1 VTICDPLEDDEVGIA
16 AELGLKRPI
25 ESPRDEAVVSI
36 VYTSNFIRKVYS
48 ALLRRYGLTDVQFN
62 VLQLLE
68 FDADSDG
75 LLTQAQL
82 RSMLVVNSTNLS
94 SLLARMEK
102 RDLIERIPLSHNR
115 GPYALR
121 RTPKGIE
128 IHERAKR
135 DFYAALKEDTRVFTE
150 SESDALMRLLE
161 RLRACLRNRDF
172 RHQSTDHRPQDIR
185 RIEEELGLK
194 RRVGMVGEGVG
205 LNIVYTGAALRRV
218 SRGLLRPHGLTDVQF
233 NALQVLKY
241 DADERGLTQRELS
254 RMLAVKPAST
264 STLVGR
270 MEKAGLIERTPV
282 ADDKRAYSLRMT
294 STGKHVHQRAEQD
307 YCRMLSEEMDALDN
321 TELLE
326 LLRLLDMVREQ
337 FRARKRW
344 LERQRVRKK
353 LDAMISQARLEHG
366 ELSLASTENM

>member
-1 VTICDPLEDDEVGIA
+1 VRIA
-16 AELGLKRPI
+16 DELGLKRPI
-25 ESPRDEAVVSI
+25 ESKRDEALSSVL
-36 VYTSNFIRKVYS
+36 YTSNFIRKAYS
-48 ALLRRYGLTDVQFN
+48 ALLRRHGLTDVQFN

-68 FDADSDG
+68 FDADFDG

-115 GPYALR
+115 RLYALR
-121 RTPKGIE
+121 RTPEGIE

-135 DFYAALKEDTRVFTE
+135 DFYAALNEDTAVFTE
-150 SESDALMRLLE
+150 SESNALMRLLE
-161 RLRACLRNRDF
+161 RLRACLRNIDSWR
-172 RHQSTDHRPQDIR
+172 QCSDHRPQDIR
-185 RIEEELGLK
+185 SIEEELGLK
-194 RRVGMVGEGVG
+194 RRIGIVGEAVA
-205 LNIVYTGAALRRV
+205 LNIVYTGAALKRA

-233 NALQVLKY
+233 NVLQVLKY
-241 DADERGLTQRELS
+241 DADERGLTQKELS
-254 RMLAVKPAST
+254 HMLAVKPAST
-264 STLVGR
+264 STLVDR
-270 MEKAGLIERTPV
+270 MEKAGLIERRPV

-294 STGKHVHQRAEQD
+294 STGKHVHYRAEQD

-326 LLRLLDMVREQ
+326 LLGLLDIVREQ
-337 FRARKRW
+337 FRARKWW

-353 LDAMISQARLEHG
+353 LDAMVSKVRLEDG
-366 ELSLASTENM
+366 ELYLASTERR